1 MYTALAAEAASGS
14 LHFQWWQ
21 SAVVMLVCG
30 LGALLA
36 QQALAVF
43 NDGVRPFLLDFLRG
57 RTTRP
62 AMAAIAFG
70 LSAGFIFGLGAPMAL
85 STTVLNPWL
94 IFLPVEI
101 LGLLAPRKWI
111 AAVAGVA
118 WGAVCSFGLAGAT
131 NLAAE
136 LPVDFLGALTAM
148 SDPILWLFCLFPVLA
163 ITRQFGKMWGSI
175 TFGAELLVVV
185 FFVKAGE
192 WWGWSVFAPSVAMAL
207 GVVMLLV
214 LAVRTDVKARAAERA
229 QLAEVVRTSGQAAA
243 DEITRAKA
251 ESAAAVD
258 ELFGPNAARLRGHLF
273 WFMAL
278 GAGVAMVAASGI
290 FGGGEATSFLI
301 AQGDFT
307 GAASMDLVRVL
318 GFVPLIVTTAL
329 ASGAYAMAGI
339 TIVYP
344 VGYLLAA
351 SGLPVGA
358 TLAIAAV
365 AGAAIFA
372 VEISAV
378 SAIGRWLGRWPS
390 IRDSS
395 DHIRSGITE
404 SLGLAIMIGS
414 LMAANAMGGGM
425 AMLIVGGLYL
435 LNEALGRPVVR
446 MAAGPAAV
454 LVAGVILNLLYWVN
468 LFTPVAAG

>member
-1 MYTALAAEAASGS
+1 MSAVLAASAASGAIN
-14 LHFQWWQ
+14 FQWWQ
-21 SAVVMLVCG
+21 SVVVMAVCAV
-30 LGALLA
+30 GALLA

-43 NDGVRPFLLDFLRG
+43 NDGVRPFLLDFIQG

-101 LGLLAPRKWI
+101 LGLLAPRRWI
-111 AAVAGVA
+111 AAIAGIA
-118 WGAVCSFGLAGAT
+118 WGAVCSYGLAGAT
-131 NLAAE
+131 TLAGE
-136 LPVDFLGALTAM
+136 LPVDFLSALTAM

-163 ITRQFGKMWGSI
+163 IARQFGKAWGGI
-175 TFGAELLVVV
+175 AFGAELVVVV

-192 WWGWSVFAPSVAMAL
+192 WWGWSIFAPSVAMAV
-207 GVVMLLV
+207 GVVLLLV
-214 LAVRTDVKARAAERA
+214 LAVRTDLRARAAQKAELLE
-229 QLAEVVRTSGQAAA
+229 LARTSGQAAA
-243 DEITRAKA
+243 DEAVRARA
-251 ESAAAVD
+251 ESEAVVD
-258 ELFGPNAARLRGHLF
+258 ELFGPNAARLRRHTP
-273 WFMAL
+273 WFMVL

-344 VGYLLAA
+344 VGYLLAG
-351 SGLPVGA
+351 SGLPLGV
-358 TLAIAAV
+358 TLALAAI
-365 AGAAIFA
+365 AGAAIFG

-378 SAIGRWLGRWPS
+378 SFIGKWLGRWPS

-404 SLGLAIMIGS
+404 SLGLAILVGS
-414 LMAANAMGGGM
+414 LMAANALGGGM

-435 LNEALGRPVVR
+435 VNEAMGRPVVR

-454 LVAGVILNLLYWVN
+454 LVAGVLLNLLYWAN
-468 LFTPVAAG
+468 LFTPVGG

>member
-1 MYTALAAEAASGS
+1 MGAVLAASAAQGAI
-14 LHFQWWQ
+14 HFQWWQ
-21 SAVVMLVCG
+21 SVVVMVVCG
-30 LGALLA
+30 VGALLA

-43 NDGVRPFLLDFLRG
+43 NDGVRPFLLDFIQG

-101 LGLLAPRKWI
+101 LGLLAPRRWI

-131 NLAAE
+131 SFASG

-163 ITRQFGKMWGSI
+163 ITRQFGRAWGGI
-175 TFGAELLVVV
+175 TFGAEVLVVIL
-185 FFVKAGE
+185 FVKAGE
-192 WWGWSVFAPSVAMAL
+192 WWGWSVFAPSVAMAV
-207 GVVMLLV
+207 GVVTLLV
-214 LAVRTDVKARAAERA
+214 LAIRTDLRRRREEREALAREGGHEAAER
-229 QLAEVVRTSGQAAA
+229 LRRTRDESHAAM
-243 DEITRAKA
+243 
-251 ESAAAVD
+251 D
-258 ELFGPNAARLRGHLF
+258 ELFGPNAARLRRHVV
-273 WFMAL
+273 WFMVL

-301 AQGDFT
+301 AQGDFS

-329 ASGAYAMAGI
+329 ASGAYAMAGV

-351 SGLPVGA
+351 AGLPVGV

-372 VEISAV
+372 GEIFAV
-378 SAIGRWLGRWPS
+378 SSVGKWLGRWPS
-390 IRDSS
+390 VRDSS

-404 SLGLAIMIGS
+404 TLGLAILLGS
-414 LMAANAMGGGM
+414 LMAANALGGGM

-435 LNEALGRPVVR
+435 LNEAMGRPVVR

-454 LVAGVILNLLYWVN
+454 IVAGVALNLLYWAQ
-468 LFTPVAAG
+468 LFTPVGG